1 MNDLQLKRELLVHG
15 IDLVAA
21 ETIDE
26 KAIQFQRALR
36 IVIVPKYVSDM
47 TSFRNITKWLV
58 DNCRSERFDKDTI
71 FRRVLDFALEAS
83 GPKSRSPAAVFMYI
97 LKKEL
102 GYLKD
107 D

>member
-1 MNDLQLKRELLVHG
+1 MNDLQLKRELTVHG
-15 IDLVAA
+15 IDLVGA

-26 KAIQFQRALR
+26 KAIQFQ
-36 IVIVPKYVSDM
+36 
-47 TSFRNITKWLV
+47 
-58 DNCRSERFDKDTI
+58 FDKDTI

-102 GYLKD
+102 GYLTD
-107 D
+107 